1 MGMMSSG
8 SSRQVLLQLG
18 MDRDGGDGGEERS
31 KETGMY

>member
-18 MDRDGGDGGEERS
+18 MDWEGGDRGEERS
-31 KETGMY
+31 KGIGMY